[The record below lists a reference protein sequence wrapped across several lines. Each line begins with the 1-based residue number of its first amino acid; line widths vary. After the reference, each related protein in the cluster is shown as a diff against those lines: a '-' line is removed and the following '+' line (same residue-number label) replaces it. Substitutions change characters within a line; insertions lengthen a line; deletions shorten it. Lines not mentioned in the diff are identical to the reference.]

1 MVKKIVNFVGRHKF
15 FLLSLMALAA
25 VVCEL
30 IGIDLLGMYGSEG
43 VMMAMSV
50 AVVPDTDGNGNTIVG
65 GPLSTDITREVSEN
79 LLLRD
84 VSKDVVKV
92 RPNSTP
98 LDAVTRRIKKQK
110 ATSQITA
117 YYSVGVMPKK
127 SSISS
132 VDTVG
137 SSSAPG
143 KLTVAD
149 STFFGVNDTIIIPTV
164 NGKEGGFLTLYIQ
177 KMTDEN
183 QLVVQALNDDNT
195 AITADLAGKEII
207 RIGFAGSEKD
217 AQAPAMQ
224 ALPDDKENYCQVF
237 EAQCEETEFQRLT
250 DKEVEWEMTDIEEQ
264 TIYEMKRKIEDT
276 LMFGV
281 KSKIQDPLKKET
293 IYTTEGMWW
302 QAGSEFSYNA
312 DEDFE
317 NKTLT
322 ALSQR
327 VFAGNNG
334 SHNRV
339 LFAGSDLIAKFQNLA
354 YYERHIAAS
363 EEMTKFGVDFSVIV
377 TKFGRLNIVHL
388 ELFDEVG
395 MPGNGFVLDPTNAV
409 RKEFK
414 PFTRRELDL
423 KKAGI
428 RNTDA
433 LFFQEVVCVNLM
445 NPKTHCRITV
455 EA

>member
-1 MVKKIVNFVGRHKF
+1 MVKKIVNFVAKHKWAF
-15 FLLSLMALAA
+15 MIGFAVIAVVCVVMGCDLGGDCGMALA
-25 VVCEL
+25 
-30 IGIDLLGMYGSEG
+30 
-43 VMMAMSV
+43 MST
-50 AVVPDTDGNGNTIVG
+50 AVVPGTDDHGKTILNA
-65 GPLSTDITREVSEN
+65 PLSTDITREESEN

-92 RPNSTP
+92 RPQSTP

-110 ATSQITA
+110 SVSQITA

-127 SSISS
+127 STISE
-132 VDTVG
+132 VTKAG
-137 SSSAPG
+137 TATAAG
-143 KLTVAD
+143 TITVAD
-149 STFFGVNDTIIIPTV
+149 SYYFEVNDTFIVPSVT
-164 NGKEGGFLTLYIQ
+164 GAKGGFLTLYVQ
-177 KMTDEN
+177 KKTDEGD
-183 QLVVQALNDDNT
+183 LVVLALNDANT
-195 AITADLAGKEII
+195 AIATTLAGKEIV

-217 AQAPAMQ
+217 AQAPAMN

-237 EAQCEETEFQRLT
+237 ESQCEETEFQRLT

-264 TIYEMKRKIEDT
+264 CIYEMKRKIEDS

-281 KSKIQDPLKKET
+281 KSKIQDNIKKET
-293 IYTTEGMWW
+293 IYTTDGMWW
-302 QAGSEFSYNA
+302 QAGSEFSYNES
-312 DEDFE
+312 EDFD

-334 SHNRV
+334 SKNRI

-395 MPGNGFVLDPTNAV
+395 MSGCGFVLDPTNAV

-433 LFFQEVVCVNLM
+433 VFFQEVVCVNLM

>member
-1 MVKKIVNFVGRHKF
+1 MNFVAKHKWVF
-15 FLLSLMALAA
+15 MLAFAVIAVVCVVMGFDFGGDCGAVLAMSAA
-25 VVCEL
+25 VVVN
-30 IGIDLLGMYGSEG
+30 EG
-43 VMMAMSV
+43 
-50 AVVPDTDGNGNTIVG
+50 DNGKTIVNA
-65 GPLSTDITREVSEN
+65 PLSTDITRDESPN
-79 LLLRD
+79 LLERD
-84 VSKDVVKV
+84 VTEDIIKV

-110 ATSQITA
+110 SVSQVTA

-127 SSISS
+127 DTITSAVAGTGDSSNPSTS
-132 VDTVG
+132 PT
-137 SSSAPG
+137 AG
-143 KLTVAD
+143 KLVVKN
-149 STFFGVNDTIIIPTV
+149 SVFFEVNDTLMVPAV
-164 NGKEGGFLTLYIQ
+164 EGSRGGFLLLYVQ
-177 KMTDEN
+177 KKDDEGN
-183 QLVVQALNDDNT
+183 LSVVAINGANT
-195 AITADLAGKEII
+195 EIVTSLANKEII
-207 RIGFAGSEKD
+207 RVGFAGAEKD

-237 EAQCEETEFQRLT
+237 ETQCEETEFQRLT
-250 DKEVEWEMTDIEEQ
+250 DKEVEWNMTDIEEQ
-264 TIYEMKRKIEDT
+264 TVYELKRKIEDS
-276 LMFGV
+276 LMFG
-281 KSKIQDPLKKET
+281 KKTRLRDTIKKET

-302 QAGSEFSYNA
+302 QAGSEFSY
-312 DEDFE
+312 DKEEDFE

-322 ALSQR
+322 ALAQT
-327 VFAGNNG
+327 VFSGNNG
-334 SHNRV
+334 SKNRI

-354 YYERHIAAS
+354 YYERTIGAS
-363 EEMTKFGVDFSVIV
+363 EEMTKFGVDFNVIV

-388 ELFDEVG
+388 ETFDELG
-395 MPGNGFVLDPTNAV
+395 MAGCGFVLDPSNAV

-433 LFFQEVVCVNLM
+433 VFFQEVCCVNLM

>member
-1 MVKKIVNFVGRHKF
+1 MVKKMIEFVGKHKGIF
-15 FLLSLMALAA
+15 MLAFAVIAVVSVVMGCDLGGDCGAVLAMSAA
-25 VVCEL
+25 VVPN
-30 IGIDLLGMYGSEG
+30 EG
-43 VMMAMSV
+43 
-50 AVVPDTDGNGNTIVG
+50 GGKTIVNA
-65 GPLSTDITREVSEN
+65 PLSTDITREESVN
-79 LLLRD
+79 LLERD
-84 VSKDVVKV
+84 VSTDIAKV

-110 ATSQITA
+110 SVSQVTA

-127 SSISS
+127 SAVKAQVTAGSANTP
-132 VDTVG
+132 VTV
-137 SSSAPG
+137 
-143 KLTVAD
+143 TVED
-149 STFFGVNDTIIIPTV
+149 STLFEVNDTVMLPTV
-164 NGKEGGFLTLYIQ
+164 KVEGRGYLTLYVQ
-177 KMTDEN
+177 KKTDEGN
-183 QLVVQALNDDNT
+183 LVVIAINT
-195 AITADLAGKEII
+195 ENNAVPEIAAGAEII

-237 EAQCEETEFQRLT
+237 ESQCEETEFQRLT
-250 DKEVEWEMTDIEEQ
+250 DKEVEWNMTDIEEQ
-264 TIYEMKRKIEDT
+264 CVYELKRKIEDT
-276 LMFGV
+276 LMFGQ
-281 KSKIQDPLKKET
+281 KAKFRDPLKKEMV
-293 IYTTEGMWW
+293 YTTEGMWW
-302 QAGSEFSYNA
+302 QAGSEFSYDK

-322 ALSQR
+322 ALSQT

-334 SHNRV
+334 SKNRI

-354 YYERHIAAS
+354 YYERTIGAS

-388 ELFDEVG
+388 ETFDELG
-395 MPGNGFVLDPTNAV
+395 MSGCGFVLDPSNAV

-423 KKAGI
+423 KKAGV

-433 LFFQEVVCVNLM
+433 VFFQEVACVNLM

-455 EA
+455 EV